1 MATQPVVPSAVSAPP
16 ITRAGQRALRRRG
29 DTSGGRRGE
38 TLAAYLFLL
47 PYLVVLIV
55 FFLGVSIYVVGL
67 SFFSL
72 DIGFTPPVFV
82 GLHNYQVLFNQ
93 LSDFADSYFWISMV
107 NILKFVVVVVICQT
121 ILALVLAVLL
131 QSITFARG
139 IFRTIFYIPAVTS
152 SVATALIFLW
162 LYNPDGVINYL
173 LYLVHIPGPDWLNN
187 PTFALPAL
195 MALNIW
201 TTSATFM
208 IYFLAALQDIP
219 RELTEAA
226 SVDGANRFQAF
237 WYVTIPLLRPVIFL
251 VVALGT
257 IGAFQMFD
265 QAKFM
270 TDGGPLNSTLTPLL
284 EIYNS
289 AFQDS
294 RFGLA
299 AAMTVLLFIVIFIVT
314 ILQRRLIDPSTNTSN
329 S

>member
-1 MATQPVVPSAVSAPP
+1 MASQPVSSNASAASAPP
-16 ITRAGQRALRRRG
+16 LTKAGRRALRRG
-29 DTSGGRRGE
+29 DNAPRGRRGE

-47 PYLVVLIV
+47 PYLVVLVV
-55 FFLGVSIYVVGL
+55 FLLGVSVYGIVL
-67 SFFSL
+67 SLFTV
-72 DIGFTPPVFV
+72 DIGFSAPVFV
-82 GLHNYQVLFNQ
+82 GLHNYSILFNQ
-93 LSDFADSYFWISMV
+93 LADFADSYFWISMV
-107 NILKFVVVVVICQT
+107 NILKFVVVVVIGQT

-131 QSITFARG
+131 QSITVARG
-139 IFRTIFYIPAVTS
+139 LFRTIFYIPAVTS

-162 LYNPDGVINYL
+162 LYNPDGIINYL
-173 LYLVHIPGPDWLNN
+173 LYLIHISGPDWLNN

-201 TTSATFM
+201 TTAASFM

-226 SVDGANRFQAF
+226 SVDGANRFQGF
-237 WYVTIPLLRPVIFL
+237 WYITIPLLRPAIFL

-257 IGAFQMFD
+257 IGGFQMFD

-270 TDGGPLNSTLTPLL
+270 TNGGPLNSTLTPLL

-299 AAMTVLLFIVIFIVT
+299 AAMSVLLFIVIFIVT
-314 ILQRRLIDPSTNTSN
+314 IIQRRLIDPSTSN